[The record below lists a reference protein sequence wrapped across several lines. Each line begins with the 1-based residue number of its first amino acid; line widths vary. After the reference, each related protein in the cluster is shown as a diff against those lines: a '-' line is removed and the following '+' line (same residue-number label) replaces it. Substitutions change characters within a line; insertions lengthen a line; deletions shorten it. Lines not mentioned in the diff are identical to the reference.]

1 VPTVVDFRVH
11 DREGVFPM
19 VPAGRPNDEIVLGPE
34 FTGDEQ
40 RAATRR
46 ELRGEP
52 TKNTEV
58 LAR

>member
-1 VPTVVDFRVH
+1 
-11 DREGVFPM
+11 M